1 MYNDP
6 NLKQIVDIVPKEQR
20 VRQPFQQYTP
30 IPLIRN
36 FMNIRPLMAKKAVE
50 KANETNSSLLTDLFR
65 TKIASMGLAMNQEA
79 TPDVLYPT
87 GFPLIDYLNG
97 YIAQELDPLTGQLID
112 YYNTGIT
119 DGSYVALVSNT
130 NTGKSTFANQLIA
143 NIARPFPNSSI
154 FIDDIESGMTDV
166 RRRFLSKFPTEE
178 YDKRY
183 IVRNSGVTA
192 ENLYKRIKYISDIKT
207 KERPNDFLYDTG
219 RRDIH
224 GKPIIKMQPTLYLVD
239 SIAALMPENMVDDE
253 ELTGKSYGAQVAS
266 VMAQLFQMIIQ
277 LLKAANIILIGINH
291 FSQDI
296 QMGPFKKPPEVPW
309 LKEGERIPKGRKATL
324 LANNI
329 YRLDNSTKLNIDEGY
344 KIEGSIVKF
353 SLVKSRSS
361 GIKKPVKMV
370 FEFINGF
377 DPWLSMLEYLR
388 ENKMLYGAG
397 ASLSFEPERLFK
409 FSFATFKDKINNDDA
424 FREAFR
430 LHMLPILRSIPR
442 EVDRTETA
450 DMHFKE
456 ILHSFY

>member
-1 MYNDP
+1 MKYDGSRMP
-6 NLKQIVDIVPKEQR
+6 FEGMTPVPY
-20 VRQPFQQYTP
+20 VREF
-30 IPLIRN
+30 IRKT
-36 FMNIRPLMAKKAVE
+36 PLMAKKVVE
-50 KANETNSSLLTDLFR
+50 ESKNTNTSLLTDLFR
-65 TKIASMGLAMNQEA
+65 TKVASMGLAMNQEA
-79 TPDVLYPT
+79 APDVLYPT

-97 YIAQELDPLTGQLID
+97 YIAQELDPVTNQLID

-130 NTGKSTFANQLIA
+130 NTGKSTFANQMIA

-178 YDKRY
+178 YDRRY
-183 IVRNSGVTA
+183 IIRNSGVTA

-219 RRDIH
+219 RKDIH

-253 ELTGKSYGAQVAS
+253 DLTGKSYGAQVAS

-277 LLKAANIILIGINH
+277 LLKAANIIFIGINH

-296 QMGPFKKPPEVPW
+296 QMGPFKKAPEVPW

-329 YRLDNSTKLNIDEGY
+329 FRLDNSTRLNLDEGY
-344 KIEGSIVKF
+344 KVEGSIVKF

-370 FEFINGF
+370 YEFINGF
-377 DPWLSMLEYLR
+377 DPWLSMLEHLR
-388 ENKMLYGAG
+388 DNKMLYGAG
-397 ASLSFEPERLFK
+397 ASLSFDPERLFK
-409 FSFATFKDKINNDDA
+409 FSFGTFKDKINNDPE

-430 LHMLPILRSIPR
+430 LHMLPILRAIPR
-442 EVDRTETA
+442 EIDRSETA
-450 DMHFKE
+450 DMHFSE
-456 ILHSFY
+456 ILDSFY

>member
-1 MYNDP
+1 MN
-6 NLKQIVDIVPKEQR
+6 NKIKVVDVGIKE
-20 VRQPFQQYTP
+20 PFQCYTP
-30 IPLIRN
+30 IPLVDKFILT
-36 FMNIRPLMAKKAVE
+36 RPYFAKKAVE
-50 KANETNSSLLTDLFR
+50 ASQNTNTSLLTDLFR
-65 TKIASMGLAMNQEA
+65 NKIANMGLAMNQEA
-79 TPDVLYPT
+79 SPDILYPT

-97 YIAQELDPLTGQLID
+97 FIAQELDPVTGQLVD

-119 DGSYVALVSNT
+119 DGSYVALVSTT

-154 FIDDIESGMTDV
+154 FIDDIESGMTEV

-178 YDKRY
+178 YDRRY
-183 IVRNSGVTA
+183 IVRNAGVTA
-192 ENLYKRIKYISDIKT
+192 ENVYKRIKYISDIKT

-224 GKPIIKMQPTLYLVD
+224 GKPIIKMQPTLYLID
-239 SIAALMPENMVDDE
+239 SIAALMPENMVDEDD
-253 ELTGKSYGAQVAS
+253 LAGKSYGAQVAA
-266 VMAQLFQMIIQ
+266 VMAQLFQSIIQ

-329 YRLDNSTKLNIDEGY
+329 YRLDNSTRLNIDEGY
-344 KIEGSIVKF
+344 KVEGSIVKF

-377 DPWLSMLEYLR
+377 DPWLSMVEYLR

-397 ASLSFEPERLFK
+397 ASLSFDPEKIYK
-409 FSFATFKDKINNDDA
+409 FSYGTFKDKINNDAA

-430 LHMLPILRSIPR
+430 LHMLPILRAIPR
-442 EVDRTETA
+442 ELDRSETA
-450 DMHFKE
+450 DMHFTE
-456 ILHSFY
+456 ILDSFY

>member
-1 MYNDP
+1 MKHDGSRMP
-6 NLKQIVDIVPKEQR
+6 FEGMTPVPY
-20 VRQPFQQYTP
+20 VREF
-30 IPLIRN
+30 IRKT
-36 FMNIRPLMAKKAVE
+36 PLMAKKVVE
-50 KANETNSSLLTDLFR
+50 ESKNTNTSLLTDLFR
-65 TKIASMGLAMNQEA
+65 TKVASMGLAMNQEA
-79 TPDVLYPT
+79 APDVLYPT

-97 YIAQELDPLTGQLID
+97 YIAQELDPVTNQLID

-130 NTGKSTFANQLIA
+130 NTGKSTFANQMIA

-178 YDKRY
+178 YDRRY
-183 IVRNSGVTA
+183 IIRNSGVTA

-219 RRDIH
+219 RKDIH

-253 ELTGKSYGAQVAS
+253 DLTGKSYGAQVAS

-277 LLKAANIILIGINH
+277 LLKAANIIFIGINH

-296 QMGPFKKPPEVPW
+296 QMGPFKKAPEVPW

-329 YRLDNSTKLNIDEGY
+329 FRLDNSTRLNLDEGY
-344 KIEGSIVKF
+344 KVEGSIVKF

-370 FEFINGF
+370 YEFINGF
-377 DPWLSMLEYLR
+377 DPWLSMLEHLR
-388 ENKMLYGAG
+388 DNKMLYGAG
-397 ASLSFEPERLFK
+397 ASLSFDPDKLFK
-409 FSFATFKDKINNDDA
+409 FSFGTFKDKINNDPE

-430 LHMLPILRSIPR
+430 LHMLPILRAIPR
-442 EVDRTETA
+442 EIDRSETA
-450 DMHFKE
+450 DMHFSE
-456 ILHSFY
+456 ILDSFY

>member
-1 MYNDP
+1 MMKYDGS
-6 NLKQIVDIVPKEQR
+6 R
-20 VRQPFQQYTP
+20 MPFEGLTP
-30 IPLIRN
+30 IPYVKDFIGK
-36 FMNIRPLMAKKAVE
+36 RPLMAKKAVE
-50 KANETNSSLLTDLFR
+50 ASNNTGTSLLTDLFR
-65 TKIASMGLAMNQEA
+65 TKVASMGLAMNQEA
-79 TPDVLYPT
+79 APDVLYPT

-97 YIAQELDPLTGQLID
+97 YIAQELDPTTNQLID

-178 YDKRY
+178 YDRRY
-183 IVRNSGVTA
+183 IIRNSGVTA
-192 ENLYKRIKYISDIKT
+192 ENVYKRIKYISDIKT

-219 RRDIH
+219 RKDIH

-253 ELTGKSYGAQVAS
+253 DLTGKSYGAQVAA
-266 VMAQLFQMIIQ
+266 VMAQLFQSIIQ

-296 QMGPFKKPPEVPW
+296 QMGPFRKPPEVPW

-329 YRLDNSTKLNIDEGY
+329 FRLDNSTKLNIDEGY

-377 DPWLSMLEYLR
+377 DPWLSMLEHLR
-388 ENKMLYGAG
+388 DNKMLYGAG
-397 ASLSFEPERLFK
+397 VSLSFDTEKLFK
-409 FSFATFKDKINNDDA
+409 FSFGTFKDKINNDPE

-442 EVDRTETA
+442 EIDRSETA
-450 DMHFKE
+450 DMHFAE
-456 ILHSFY
+456 ILDSFY